1 MNEIKEYYSRF
12 IVNANGNNCQC
23 TDTETGVFVTWD
35 RGKFND
41 TQSFQL
47 LGGLP
52 NDIDPAQLAKL
63 TAKAVNI
70 VGEYLR
76 AFHYNLLF
84 KTQISEV
91 EQIGLA
97 VAHCRQ
103 LLDMNENEF
112 VDNYEFNE
120 FENDPFVDLEDV
132 ESGCNEVEIATL
144 LEVLKVVGLT
154 LKVVPVDE

>member
-1 MNEIKEYYSRF
+1 MNEIKDYYSRF
-12 IVNANGNNCQC
+12 VVNVNGNNCEC
-23 TDTETGVFVTWD
+23 TDIDTGVSVTWE

-41 TQSFQL
+41 TQNFQI

-52 NDIDPAQLAKL
+52 KDIAPAQLAKL
-63 TAKAVNI
+63 TAKAVN
-70 VGEYLR
+70 VVSEYLR
-76 AFHYNLLF
+76 AFHYNWLF

-103 LLDMNENEF
+103 LLNMNENDF
-112 VDNYEFNE
+112 VNNYEFNE

-132 ESGCNEVEIATL
+132 ESGCDEVDINTL
-144 LEVLKVVGLT
+144 LNVLKVVGLT
-154 LKVVPVDE
+154 LKVVPADE